1 MRFQCPNCMS
11 VVAIEDSEMGQP
23 VACGGC
29 HKVVVV
35 PNSRTAPGSIIGD
48 FLVEGE
54 VGQGGLGTVYL
65 THQLSLDRPA
75 ALKILHERY
84 AEDPVFVTDFVRE
97 ARAAAQLNHPNIV
110 QAYAVGEDEGIHFFA
125 MEYAKG
131 STLKQVLA
139 HSGRLVTEQALRI
152 IHQIA
157 QALNFAWE
165 NKQLVHRDIKPD
177 NIILTDDGTVKLAD
191 LGLARV
197 QEDLLNDESTEILG
211 TPQYVAPEQL
221 LGKPADNRSDI
232 YSLGATLYHTVTGQY
247 PYKGKSPAE
256 IARKHITDP
265 IASAKN
271 VVPDIKDEVSALIW
285 VMMAKRPG
293 HRYQSVAELL
303 EDMNLVIQGKPITR
317 KALKSFQEPIDLGRV
332 DEELS
337 AELPESAAE
346 SSSKKPGS
354 MLTAAQRAG
363 LRGGASRTGKAG
375 RFLKGRKARSEEEDA
390 DKKTTA
396 SDTGKGKLSLG
407 KNKKT
412 VTQIGR
418 KPLRS
423 KSTREET
430 ENEAEEA
437 IQSQQQTAE
446 TAAAAAEKV
455 GLPTGDQ
462 PEAGAEKPE
471 GGARPTLKVK
481 GTIRGTGRRRSPT
494 GEVRGGGGS
503 GAKKVLFG
511 VLGVAALL
519 LIGTALAV
527 YLLAGRGGEVD
538 ADGLTPE
545 ERALVTKLERSVER
559 DNPSEVLS
567 ALQEQI
573 EKSKDKQPNLAEK
586 LKTMVGPLLEKQA
599 REVRRQ
605 RRETE
610 LSRWKER
617 SAELIEEQ
625 REQKARLAEEARQ
638 AAEQARRQEEE
649 ERQRILREQRLDRLK
664 EQQETLRREAI
675 ELCRNDEFYDA
686 RIRFSIMTASPE
698 PEFKQWAES
707 KVETIKQAERAL
719 NLVKDTG
726 DLLKDARV
734 IIPGRVRP
742 GYVTS
747 VDSRMIYAEIR
758 DYGSGPDGQV
768 VITDR
773 VPVSVA
779 INRLPTQKL
788 LDLMGVSWRLQ
799 DGRDSELNL
808 MLGAYLLARGENLD
822 LAQQKLTATNRT
834 DLSGPMLDELA
845 KVREVVQQ
853 IDPSR

>member
-1 MRFQCPNCMS
+1 MS

-48 FLVEGE
+48 FLIQRE

-165 NKQLVHRDIKPD
+165 NKQLVHRDVKPD

-197 QEDLLNDESTEILG
+197 QEDLLNDESSEILG

-247 PYKGKSPAE
+247 PYKGRSPAE

-265 IASAKN
+265 IASAKS

-293 HRYQSVAELL
+293 HRYQSVAEML
-303 EDMNLVIQGKPITR
+303 EDMNLVTKGKPITR
-317 KALKSFQEPIDLGRV
+317 KALKSFQDPIDLERV

-337 AELPESAAE
+337 AELPGSAVD
-346 SSSKKPGS
+346 SSSKKTGS
-354 MLTAAQRAG
+354 MLTAAQRAS

-375 RFLKGRKARSEEEDA
+375 GFHKGRKARSEDEGA

-396 SDTGKGKLSLG
+396 SDAGKGKLGRRS
-407 KNKKT
+407 KA

-418 KPLRS
+418 KPLRP
-423 KSTREET
+423 KSARKATK
-430 ENEAEEA
+430 NEAEEA
-437 IQSQQQTAE
+437 APSQPQTAE
-446 TAAAAAEKV
+446 AAAAAAENV
-455 GLPTGDQ
+455 NVPIGEQ
-462 PEAGAEKPE
+462 REAGAKKAE
-471 GGARPTLKVK
+471 GGARPTLKVN
-481 GTIRGTGRRRSPT
+481 GAIRGTGRRRSPT
-494 GEVRGGGGS
+494 GSVRGGRGS

-519 LIGTALAV
+519 LVGTALAV
-527 YLLAGRGGEVD
+527 YLLAGREGGLD
-538 ADGLTPE
+538 ADGLTPK
-545 ERALVTKLERSVER
+545 ERAIVTKLERAIER
-559 DNPSEVLS
+559 ETPTEVLN
-567 ALQEQI
+567 ALQEQL
-573 EKSKDKQPNLAEK
+573 ERSKDKQPKLAEK
-586 LKTMVGPLLEKQA
+586 LKTMVDPLLEKQA
-599 REVRRQ
+599 REVRRE

-610 LSRWKER
+610 LLLWKER

-625 REQKARLAEEARQ
+625 RELKAKLAEDARQ
-638 AAEQARRQEEE
+638 AAEQARRLEEE
-649 ERQRILREQRLDRLK
+649 ERQRRLREQRISRLK
-664 EQQETLRREAI
+664 EQQESLRREAI
-675 ELCRNDEFYDA
+675 ELCRNDEFYNA
-686 RIRFSIMTASPE
+686 RIKFSVMTASPE
-698 PEFKQWAES
+698 PEFKEWAES

-726 DLLKDARV
+726 GLLKDARV
-734 IIPGRVRP
+734 TIPGRIRP

-758 DYGSGPDGQV
+758 DYGAGPDGQV

-773 VPVSVA
+773 NPVSVA
-779 INRLPTQKL
+779 IERVPAQKL

-799 DGRDSELNL
+799 DGQDSELNL

-822 LAQQKLTATNRT
+822 LAQQKLMATNRT

-845 KVREVVQQ
+845 KIREVVQE
-853 IDPSR
+853 IGPSR